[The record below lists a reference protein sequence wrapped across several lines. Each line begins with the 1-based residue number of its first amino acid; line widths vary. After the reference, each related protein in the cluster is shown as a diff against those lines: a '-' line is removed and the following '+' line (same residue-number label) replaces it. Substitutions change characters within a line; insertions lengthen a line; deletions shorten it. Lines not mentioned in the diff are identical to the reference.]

1 MSIWGEPFEDELHDD
16 LRHNARGVLS
26 MANSGP
32 NSNKAFFH
40 TFLADLT
47 LEEDFELRCFGIHIL

>member
-32 NSNKAFFH
+32 NSNKEFFQVFENSPKIQVNLDF
-40 TFLADLT
+40 FLENGD
-47 LEEDFELRCFGIHIL
+47 R